1 MAQLPAAKSF
11 ASLVMSGGAGMRRG
25 LLAVAMLVGAAQHAA
40 AQQADPRPAAGL
52 QDNSF
57 LIEEAYNQE
66 AGVVQHIASLRRQN
80 GDWSFGFTQEWPLGS
95 QAHQFSYTVPY
106 LWLRGD
112 GGSGF
117 GDVQL
122 NYRYQALK
130 ESAHVPAFAPR
141 LSLILP
147 TGDEDK
153 GTGSGSYGYQVN
165 LPVSKIIADRWTVH
179 GNAGFTSYL
188 DVQGLQPTS
197 YNLGGSIVFALT
209 RDTNFL
215 VEALGDWTETVSDAG
230 AIEREFAFTLLPGM
244 RHAFNLPAGQLVLG
258 AGVPIQFTQGR
269 TDVGA
274 LLYLSFE
281 HKFQR

>member
-1 MAQLPAAKSF
+1 M
-11 ASLVMSGGAGMRRG
+11 
-25 LLAVAMLVGAAQHAA
+25 AMLVGAAQLAA

-112 GGSGF
+112 GASGF

-147 TGDEDK
+147 TGDENR

-179 GNAGFTSYL
+179 GNAGLTSYL

-197 YNLGGSIVFALT
+197 YNLGGSIVFAMT
-209 RDTNFL
+209 RETNFL
-215 VEALGDWTETVSDAG
+215 VEALGDWTETVSDAV
-230 AIEREFAFTLLPGM
+230 AIERAFAFTLLPGM